1 MDIIIDDSIR
11 TMMADCRLGYTVIE
25 NVAIKGTPAALSQEL
40 LQLQDDIGQAYD
52 LDLLGQVP
60 RIVAVR
66 NMYRKLRFDPAR
78 YRPASEALIRRV
90 LQHKNLYYVNSAV
103 DVNNYCSLKYLLPF
117 GLYDADKI
125 AGGVAYRVAPAG
137 TYLNIAGNE
146 VSTDGKPFLCDGQG
160 VFGNPTSD
168 ARRTAVTLTTRS
180 LLSVI
185 YPDEEVDAAEL
196 ADMLRFTA
204 DMLIRY
210 NGGRIVT
217 QTIVSAK
224 QPE

>member
-1 MDIIIDDSIR
+1 MDIIIEDSIR
-11 TMMADCRLGYTVIE
+11 KMMPACRLGYTVIDT
-25 NVAIKGTPAALSQEL
+25 VAIKGTPAALSQEFI
-40 LQLQDDIGQAYD
+40 QLQDDIGEAYN
-52 LDLLGQVP
+52 LDFLGQVP
-60 RIVAVR
+60 RIAAVR

-125 AGGVAYRVAPAG
+125 AGDVVYRVAPPG

-146 VSTDGKPFLCDGQG
+146 VSTDGKPFLGDAQG

-168 ARRTAVTLTTRS
+168 ARRTAVTLATGS
-180 LLSVI
+180 LLSVV
-185 YPDEEVDAAEL
+185 YPDEEVNETEL
-196 ADMLRFTA
+196 AEVLSFTA

-217 QTIVSAK
+217 QKIVSA
-224 QPE
+224 